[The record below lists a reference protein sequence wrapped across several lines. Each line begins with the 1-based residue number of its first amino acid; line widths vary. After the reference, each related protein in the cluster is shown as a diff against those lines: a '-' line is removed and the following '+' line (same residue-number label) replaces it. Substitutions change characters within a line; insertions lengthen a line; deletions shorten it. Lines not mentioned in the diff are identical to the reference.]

1 MNSNNDIEKI
11 RKEIFDLQAKI
22 SAWDNAY
29 YNLDSPEVPDEI
41 YDVEFNKLKA
51 LEEKYASFFS
61 NEELKN
67 SPTKKLM
74 HWLPIYLKK

>member
-11 RKEIFDLQAKI
+11 RKEIFDLRAKI

-51 LEEKYASFFS
+51 WRKICLVFS
-61 NEELKN
+61 NEELKILQQKIN
-67 SPTKKLM
+67 ALASDLFKK
-74 HWLPIYLKK
+74 